1 VFATGS
7 KDRKEAFDLSID
19 LPPDDPDYLAGNP
32 LLGPNQWPD
41 MANFREPVMTYY
53 DGVFRLGRVLMGGF
67 AIALGEAPDFFDRY
81 LTKPPSQL
89 AFTTRSTRLPEKPW
103 ASVHTPTM
111 NASRCSIRPRQGSKY

>member
-81 LTKPPSQL
+81 LTRPPSQL
-89 AFTTRSTRLPEKPW
+89 VFTTVQPGCRRSHGHRFTHRL
-103 ASVHTPTM
+103 
-111 NASRCSIRPRQGSKY
+111 